1 MCVVMLILIQEVF
14 RTCAFGL
21 NIRDDDTHIAIVLHL
36 KQAANFIIILVFT
49 VVGFRRKERDAFRT
63 LTKERI
69 GIRTIVPRCLALTFK
84 SEILPLTCSQHNC
97 EYHKETP
104 KIKK

>member
-1 MCVVMLILIQEVF
+1 MCVVVLIMIQEVS

-21 NIRDDDTHIAIVLHL
+21 NIRDDDAHIAIVLHL
-36 KQAANFIIILVFT
+36 KQTANFIIILVLA
-49 VVGFRRKERDAFRT
+49 VVGFRRKERDVFKT

-69 GIRTIVPRCLALTFK
+69 GKRTIIPRFLAQIFK
-84 SEILPLTCSQHNC
+84 SEILPLTCTQHNC
-97 EYHKETP
+97 EYHKEAP